1 MYKMLFAFAV
11 LLGFCF
17 SLFSQE
23 LVTTSSQE
31 VVITGVVV
39 DRETGEPLTGAAV
52 KHPSSGEEV
61 ITDFDGCFTITSAEA
76 GMNELTVSYVSYD
89 KAQLNR
95 VIVKE
100 GKPTKLNIKMR
111 RAGSESPAKSYM
123 ALSVR
128 QPQV

>member
-1 MYKMLFAFAV
+1 MINKFFTSAV
-11 LLGFCF
+11 FLGFCF

-23 LVTTSSQE
+23 VVTTSSQE

-61 ITDFDGCFTITSAEA
+61 ITDFDGCFKISSAET
-76 GMNELTVSYVSYD
+76 GVNELTVSYVSYD
-89 KAQLNR
+89 EAKLNR
-95 VIVKE
+95 VIVKK

-111 RAGSESPAKSYM
+111 RAGSESPAKSFM

-128 QPQV
+128 QPLV

>member
-1 MYKMLFAFAV
+1 MINRLFTSGLFLV
-11 LLGFCF
+11 FCF

-23 LVTTSSQE
+23 IVTSSSQE
-31 VVITGVVV
+31 IVITGVVV

-61 ITDFDGCFTITSAEA
+61 ITDFDGCFTISSAEA

-89 KAQLNR
+89 DAMLTR
-95 VIVKE
+95 VIVKQGE
-100 GKPTKLNIKMR
+100 PTKLNIKMR
-111 RAGSESPAKSYM
+111 RVGTEPPSKSFM

>member
-1 MYKMLFAFAV
+1 MFNRLFTSGLFLV
-11 LLGFCF
+11 FCL

-23 LVTTSSQE
+23 IVTTSSQE

-61 ITDFDGCFTITSAEA
+61 ITDFDGCFTISSAEA
-76 GMNELTVSYVSYD
+76 GTNELTVSYVSYD

-100 GKPTKLNIKMR
+100 GKPTKLNIKLR
-111 RAGSESPAKSYM
+111 RAGTEPPVKSFM

-128 QPQV
+128 QPLV